1 MENLKLQLEVLI
13 SQGQSF
19 DLYSQTINHN
29 GYAREVELISY
40 NKPQG
45 RAGHMVSFCEDFE
58 KIYNQA
64 AIEAGKAEI
73 EADIAAQEAAEAEA
87 EAKRIEEKE
96 AAEKAA
102 IKAQEVLKA
111 QYETQIEAERAKLA
125 EYEQAKASK
134 MTKATKRVV
143 WFSLAL
149 LLGMS
154 VVTFAMNIHNLGV
167 LFGNIISIWYLGLFA
182 FVLAFIPAIFAWLKD
197 ENKVEQSTYILPIDF
212 AVAVILFVF
221 CDTDSVLV
229 QNWQWLGKN
238 LHYVLMFF
246 SIAGVGFYAYQVRLI
261 YLKLLAIIADD
272 KYKDFFGK
280 IFE

>member
-1 MENLKLQLEVLI
+1 MNYLNNILEQHI
-13 SQGQSF
+13 SDGANFETTS
-19 DLYSQTINHN
+19 LTISHN
-29 GYAREVELISY
+29 GYAKVVDQIEY
-40 NKPQG
+40 KAPQG
-45 RAGHMVSFCEDFE
+45 GKGSYHESLRSFAEL
-58 KIYNQA
+58 YNQA
-64 AIEAGKAEI
+64 AIEAGKAAI
-73 EADIAAQEAAEAEA
+73 EADIAAQKAIEAEA
-87 EAKRIEEKE
+87 EAKRIE
-96 AAEKAA
+96 
-102 IKAQEVLKA
+102 AQEKLKA
-111 QYETQIEAERAKLA
+111 KYETEIEAERAKLA
-125 EYEQAKASK
+125 EYEQVKASK
-134 MTKATKRVV
+134 MTKATKGVV

-167 LFGNIISIWYLGLFA
+167 LFGNIVPIHYLGLFA

-221 CDTDSVLV
+221 CDTDSVIV

-261 YLKLLAIIADD
+261 YLKLLAIIGDE